1 KLIAEEVYAVSKRL
15 EEGKCTPNLASAEC
29 SCRFFNQ
36 YMLPCRYIFHKQL
49 CGTNILTPKT
59 WSYFQRTFEE
69 SGMEVYQTRGIVE
82 VPVIQKS
89 LAEKAAE
96 KSQSKMNKLFERT

>member
-1 KLIAEEVYAVSKRL
+1 
-15 EEGKCTPNLASAEC
+15 
-29 SCRFFNQ
+29 
-36 YMLPCRYIFHKQL
+36 
-49 CGTNILTPKT
+49 
-59 WSYFQRTFEE
+59 

-96 KSQSKMNKLFERT
+96 KSQSKMNELCERTRDYYYRLAEKSIDEASRFVG